1 MMHIEKSK
9 IQGIIVDVSIRGYGK
24 KWQKC
29 FVLSREKQHRTNTL
43 MHD

>member
-24 KWQKC
+24 SGRN
-29 FVLSREKQHRTNTL
+29 VLFYRVKNNTVL
-43 MHD
+43 TL